1 MLAFPLI
8 EPEQLKEG
16 VPYVSVIWVIKSE
29 SGTRFKQE
37 NLNKHIIN
45 KWPQEIYGALY
56 KMLDDDFFS
65 FLDES
70 KKQFNKQKSGMSLDA
85 YLKKAVFSHLRTI
98 TLSFFQQSI
107 ESRIYHKIKS
117 LTSNNYLITACSY
130 DDTPPKLSFE
140 VYKDENSGLR
150 IAAFVSLGEE
160 KFPLTDFTR
169 FAFLLHKNNTYFVL
183 SQADYQTLEWMHEKK
198 PKQYAH
204 DPARLSTY
212 ILQKLEQKYPVER
225 NGHFP
230 VHEIDVLPEN
240 IVMLSEISGSFLMIT
255 PQWNYDGIQVEGV
268 FNETYQTHI
277 QGEFYKVHRNQEAET
292 AFVNYLKNLHASFA
306 RQINGYFYLS
316 FDEARK
322 KQWFLKVFH
331 QWMEENITIQGLDML
346 RHFRYSTFPIE
357 TELSILQQQ
366 GTLLHLSMHVKF
378 GKEEVS
384 LSELKK
390 LVLAQQN
397 AVLLKDDSLGVLTDD
412 WILRY
417 GTLLKHGIIQKNIVI
432 VPQWIL
438 LAISSDNTPE
448 ALKFVIP
455 EDWKIKWSQ
464 WQDEAAEIYP
474 LPSTL
479 NATLR
484 PYQQKGYEWMCLL
497 AEIGAGA
504 CLSDD
509 MGLGKTLQTIAF
521 MLHRLE
527 KNPSGKCI
535 IACPASLMYNWQKE
549 IEKFAPQI
557 QSSLYYQSGRKLDNF
572 LGSDTQVLICSY
584 GTLRADIEMLK
595 LIVWEVAVL
604 DESHYIKNQSSLISR
619 AVTQIV
625 AQSKAALSGT
635 PVMNNTEDLYPQLN
649 FLLPGYLGSSEFFRK
664 EYAYP
669 IDRSRDEKKI
679 KALNRL
685 TAPFILRRTKS
696 QVAADLPEKIESVL
710 WCEMHPFQKE
720 CYDNVKDNIRNSIY
734 LGIKSEGFGKNKLN
748 ILQGIQKLRQICAAP
763 QLVKDLEYS
772 CNDSIKLDVLMEELN
787 RLGSH
792 KALVFSQFKGMLHL
806 IAGRLKEQ
814 GTFYYHFDG
823 DTPIAQRQE
832 MVSSFQ
838 QEDNDCNIFLISL
851 MSGNAGLNLTAAD
864 YVFLVDP
871 WWNTAVQQQA
881 IDRTHRIGQD
891 KNVFAY
897 KMICRDSIEEKIL
910 QLQQRKQHLSE
921 NLISEE
927 EGFVKNLTE
936 EDVAFLFS

>member
-1 MLAFPLI
+1 
-8 EPEQLKEG
+8 
-16 VPYVSVIWVIKSE
+16 
-29 SGTRFKQE
+29 
-37 NLNKHIIN
+37 
-45 KWPQEIYGALY
+45 
-56 KMLDDDFFS
+56 
-65 FLDES
+65 
-70 KKQFNKQKSGMSLDA
+70 
-85 YLKKAVFSHLRTI
+85 
-98 TLSFFQQSI
+98 
-107 ESRIYHKIKS
+107 
-117 LTSNNYLITACSY
+117 
-130 DDTPPKLSFE
+130 
-140 VYKDENSGLR
+140 
-150 IAAFVSLGEE
+150 
-160 KFPLTDFTR
+160 
-169 FAFLLHKNNTYFVL
+169 VL
-183 SQADYQTLEWMHEKK
+183 SQTDYQTLDWINERN
-198 PKQYAH
+198 PRQYSH
-204 DPARLSTY
+204 DPAKFSSY
-212 ILQKLEQKYPVER
+212 ILLKLEEKYKVAR
-225 NGHFP
+225 NNHFP
-230 VHEIDVLPEN
+230 VHEIDVVPEN

-255 PQWNYDGIQVEGV
+255 PQWNYDDIKVEGV
-268 FNETYQTHI
+268 FNETHQTHI
-277 QGEFYKVHRNQEAET
+277 QGELYRVKRHQQSEND
-292 AFVNYLKNLHASFA
+292 FVAYLKNLHPSFA
-306 RQINGYFYLS
+306 KQINGYFYLS

-322 KQWFLKVFH
+322 KHWFLKVFH

-366 GTLLHLSMHVKF
+366 GTLLHLSITVKF

-390 LVLAQQN
+390 LILAQQN
-397 AVLLKDDSLGVLTDD
+397 AVLLKDDTLGVLTDE
-412 WILRY
+412 WVMRY
-417 GTLLKHGIIQKNIVI
+417 GTLLKHGLVQKNIVI

-438 LAISSDNTPE
+438 LAISQENTPE
-448 ALKFVIP
+448 ALKFVIS
-455 EDWKIKWSQ
+455 EDWRNQWTQ
-464 WQDEAAEIYP
+464 WQQEDSKVFP
-474 LPSTL
+474 LPKTL
-479 NATLR
+479 HATLR

-497 AEIGAGA
+497 ADIGAGA

-521 MLHRLE
+521 ILHRLE
-527 KNPSGKCI
+527 KNPEGKCI

-549 IEKFAPQI
+549 IEKFAPDI
-557 QSSLYYQSGRKLDNF
+557 QTSLYYQSGRKLDNF
-572 LGSDTQVLICSY
+572 LSSETQVLICSY
-584 GTLRADIEMLK
+584 GTLRSDIELLK
-595 LIVWEVAVL
+595 LIMWEVAVL
-604 DESHYIKNQSSLISR
+604 DESHNIKNQSSLISR
-619 AVTQIV
+619 AVTQLV

-635 PVMNNTEDLYPQLN
+635 PIMNNTEDLYPQLN

-669 IDRSRDEKKI
+669 IDRSRDEKKM

-710 WCEMHPFQKE
+710 WCEMNQFQKE
-720 CYDNVKDNIRNSIY
+720 CYDNVKDNIRNSLF
-734 LGIKSEGFGKNKLN
+734 LGIKSEGFGKNKLS

-763 QLVKDLEYS
+763 QLVKDLEIS
-772 CNDSIKLDVLMEELN
+772 CNESIKLDVIMDELN

-806 IAGRLKEQ
+806 IASRLQQQ
-814 GTFYYHFDG
+814 GTFFYHFDG

-832 MVSSFQ
+832 MVSQFQ
-838 QEDNDCNIFLISL
+838 EEDNDCRVFLISL

-921 NLISEE
+921 NLIAEE